1 MVFGILRSVELYLF
15 TDVSESLLVPHF
27 QESRSPKRIF
37 FSPNAWPLKIVS
49 PKRIKL
55 TTILRCV
62 ISQKIADLIH
72 TAAEALVFVP
82 ATRILAR
89 NTETGNCVLFC
100 LSDIDLKNKTFPFK
114 HSIWMWVRWRNS
126 DNLLYIE
133 LGYSAVY
140 WTHFRAEEVKKVRKK
155 YIFRSKFQWE
165 KQREFNQRK
174 SPRQNTEIRKCYLIS
189 THGTTRVTTHTC
201 YSIAATTPELTIE
214 ILNSMF

>member
-1 MVFGILRSVELYLF
+1 VVFGILRSVELYLF

-140 WTHFRAEEVKKVRKK
+140 WTGILCCILNWDTLL
-155 YIFRSKFQWE
+155 Y
-165 KQREFNQRK
+165 
-174 SPRQNTEIRKCYLIS
+174 TELIS
-189 THGTTRVTTHTC
+189 ELKKLRKYEKNIFSDQNFNEKNKGSSTRENPRDKIQKLENV
-201 YSIAATTPELTIE
+201 I
-214 ILNSMF
+214 